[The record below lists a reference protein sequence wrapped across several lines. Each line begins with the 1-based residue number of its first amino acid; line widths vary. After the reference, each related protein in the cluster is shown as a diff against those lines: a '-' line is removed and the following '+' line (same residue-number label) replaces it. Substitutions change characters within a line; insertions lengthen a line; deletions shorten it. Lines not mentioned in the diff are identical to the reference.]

1 MFGKALAAAVLAAGA
16 LTASAATASAAP
28 VSPVKVNDFGACMDY
43 AVGEYDVEPWLAHD
57 ACDADSFE
65 ECYWVLRR
73 AYVPAQVAAT
83 ACRLSFD

>member
-16 LTASAATASAAP
+16 ITASAATASAAP
-28 VSPVKVNDFGACMDY
+28 VSPVKADDFGACMDY
-43 AVGEYDVEPWLAHD
+43 AVGEYDVEAWLAHD
-57 ACDADSFE
+57 ACDAGTFE
-65 ECYWVLRR
+65 DCYWVLRR

>member
-16 LTASAATASAAP
+16 ITASAATASAAP
-28 VSPVKVNDFGACMDY
+28 VSPVKADDFGACMDY

-57 ACDADSFE
+57 ACDAGTFE
-65 ECYWVLRR
+65 DCYWVLRR

>member
-16 LTASAATASAAP
+16 ITASAATASAAP
-28 VSPVKVNDFGACMDY
+28 VTANDFGACMDY
-43 AVGEYDVEPWLAHD
+43 AVGEYNVEPWLAHD
-57 ACDADSFE
+57 ACDAGSFE

-83 ACRLSFD
+83 ACQLSFD

>member
-16 LTASAATASAAP
+16 VTASAATASAAP
-28 VSPVKVNDFGACMDY
+28 VSPVTAQDFGACMDY
-43 AVGEYDVEPWLAHD
+43 AVGEYDIEPWLAHD
-57 ACDADSFE
+57 ACDAGSFE

-73 AYVPAQVAAT
+73 ADVPAQVAAT

>member
-16 LTASAATASAAP
+16 ITASAATASAAP
-28 VSPVKVNDFGACMDY
+28 VSPVKADDFGACMDY

-57 ACDADSFE
+57 ACDAATFE
-65 ECYWVLRR
+65 DCYWVLRR

>member
-16 LTASAATASAAP
+16 ITASAATASAAP
-28 VSPVKVNDFGACMDY
+28 VSPVTANDFGACMDY

-57 ACDADSFE
+57 ACDAGSFE

-73 AYVPAQVAAT
+73 EYVPAQVAVT